1 MADQILSQEEID
13 ALLSAMDKGEVDIK
27 ADEEKGKDKGYKT
40 FDLTS
45 QSVTLKEQFSVLDEV
60 CKKLADSIKEKI
72 SGSLQRSIDVVFEG
86 TEMVKFGEMNKSF
99 AMPTFFNVFS
109 MEPLFGS
116 GLLAI
121 EPRLVFSLI
130 DCMFGG
136 PGGVAEQK
144 RDFTFIEKRMMQVF
158 STDILSGL
166 EKAWEMISSIRISV
180 KKTETRPEFLHII
193 DPNDFVIVIWFML
206 KGDTFEGKLM
216 LGIPYLM
223 LEPLKEKLS
232 FKYLWEKEREHGW
245 NVQLQK
251 LLQGASVELV
261 ASLGGTVFS
270 VRKLLELEV
279 NDVIRLNEG
288 PHTPITVSVHGVPK
302 YMGIPGVSKG
312 SRAVQITGRNIIN
325 GGN

>member
-1 MADQILSQEEID
+1 
-13 ALLSAMDKGEVDIK
+13 
-27 ADEEKGKDKGYKT
+27 
-40 FDLTS
+40 
-45 QSVTLKEQFSVLDEV
+45 
-60 CKKLADSIKEKI
+60 
-72 SGSLQRSIDVVFEG
+72 
-86 TEMVKFGEMNKSF
+86 
-99 AMPTFFNVFS
+99 
-109 MEPLFGS
+109 
-116 GLLAI
+116 
-121 EPRLVFSLI
+121 
-130 DCMFGG
+130 
-136 PGGVAEQK
+136 
-144 RDFTFIEKRMMQVF
+144 
-158 STDILSGL
+158 
-166 EKAWEMISSIRISV
+166 MISSIRISV

-270 VRKLLELEV
+270 VRKLLDLEV

-302 YMGIPGVSKG
+302 YMGIPGVIKG